1 MSVSFNFRV
10 GVSVALWSAALAAQ
24 LVLASPAHA
33 QAQMEFIPSVSLFTV
48 YDDNIFARADGSA
61 GQMMQLRPSFEGSW
75 ESPTVRML
83 GLYSFDMQR
92 SNFSTLSTLDARRH
106 ALGEMRFRTTPFVTL
121 GLTTRYDRTNT
132 PGELDLDTGV
142 LGDRQNA
149 ERVELMPTLA
159 WRLGPRTVM
168 TSGYDWITEHLIA
181 GERGTMHVGRLG
193 WSRDVTSRTTF
204 TTSYIGR
211 LFVDHVDAVSDYQSH
226 AVLLGMD
233 RVLSPGTSVTLSAGP
248 KVRARRGTDYEASAN
263 FTRATPRSRLA
274 VDYWHGET
282 IVLGVVGPV
291 GVDSATSRM
300 SWPIRQRFEVATVL
314 GASDISTLDDRTTR
328 VYRGTL
334 TGSWSPGGIY
344 SIAASYDA
352 DYQDGSIRNPVFID
366 GERVLFDERVLRHVF
381 RVSVTIA
388 PRYRRSIL
396 PPDEAARAKGV
407 TR

>member
-1 MSVSFNFRV
+1 MSLSPRI
-10 GVSVALWSAALAAQ
+10 SLALWAVALAAQ
-24 LVLASPAHA
+24 LLAASPAHA
-33 QAQMEFIPSVSLFTV
+33 QAQMQFIPSVSLFTV
-48 YDDNIFARADGSA
+48 YDDNIFAHANGSA

-75 ESPTVRML
+75 ESPIVRLL

-92 SNFSTLSTLDARRH
+92 SNFSTLTTLDARRH
-106 ALGEMRFRTTPFVTL
+106 ALGEMRFHATPFVTF
-121 GLTTRYDRTNT
+121 GVATQYDRTNT
-132 PGELDLDTGV
+132 PGELDLDTGF
-142 LGDRQNA
+142 LGERQNA
-149 ERVELMPTLA
+149 ERLELMPTLA
-159 WRLGPRTVM
+159 WRLGPRAVVTG
-168 TSGYDWITEHLIA
+168 GYDWITEHLIA
-181 GERGTMHVGRLG
+181 GERGTMHIGRLG
-193 WSRDVTSRTTF
+193 WSRDVTNRTVF
-204 TTSYIGR
+204 TTGYIGR
-211 LFVDHVDAVSDYQSH
+211 YFVDHVDGVSDYESH
-226 AVLLGMD
+226 AALLGFT
-233 RVLSPGTSVTLSAGP
+233 RVVSPATSLTLSAGP
-248 KVRARRGTDYEASAN
+248 KFRARRGTDYEASAT
-263 FTRATPRSRLA
+263 FTRATPYSRL
-274 VDYWHGET
+274 DLNYWHGET

-300 SWPIRQRFEVATVL
+300 SWPIRRRWELAAVL

-344 SIAASYDA
+344 SVAASYDA

>member
-1 MSVSFNFRV
+1 MSFNSRLA
-10 GVSVALWSAALAAQ
+10 VSVALWSAALAAQ

-33 QAQMEFIPSVSLFTV
+33 QAQMEFIPSVSLFSV
-48 YDDNIFARADGSA
+48 YDDNIFARANGSA

-75 ESPTVRML
+75 ESPTVLML

-106 ALGEMRFRTTPFVTL
+106 ALGEMRFRTTPFLTL
-121 GLTTRYDRTNT
+121 GVTTQYDRTNT

-149 ERVELMPTLA
+149 ERLELMPTLA

-204 TTSYIGR
+204 TTGYIGR
-211 LFVDHVDAVSDYQSH
+211 LFVDHVDAVSDYRSH
-226 AVLLGMD
+226 AVLLGVA
-233 RVLSPGTSVTLSAGP
+233 RVLSPGTSLTLSAGP

-291 GVDSATSRM
+291 GIDSATSRM
-300 SWPIRQRFEVATVL
+300 SWPIRRRFEVATVL
-314 GASDISTLDDRTTR
+314 AASDISTLDDRTTR